1 MSSAFPLRRMLI
13 DAEDVAPGV
22 TKVNL
27 RGRLD
32 ATAVQAITPM
42 FDRITRAQRQLIVDL
57 SRVSFIAS
65 TGLRTLI
72 SASRTVAKRNGRMV
86 FLRPDPS
93 VESVLIASGTDVVI
107 PIFQDLVDAICA
119 VGGGTFDDEDMPGTS
134 LSFSVQV
141 ERSMRGVA
149 RVGAWVDE
157 LAMLLNLAHRT
168 EYALRL
174 CLEEAVTNIVT
185 HALPVP
191 GVNADTVSLRLIAAP
206 DKLTVT
212 VQDQCAEY
220 NPLHAD
226 PAERDRENPGE
237 GGLGVS
243 LMRQHARDV
252 TWSRV
257 GTANRLALTIPR

>member
-1 MSSAFPLRRMLI
+1 MSGMFPARRLLI
-13 DAEDVAPGV
+13 DAEGVAPGV
-22 TKVNL
+22 TKINL

-32 ATAVQAITPM
+32 ATTVQAITPM
-42 FDRITRAQRQLIVDL
+42 FDRITRAQHQLIVDL

-72 SASRTVAKRNGRMV
+72 SASRAVTARHGRLV
-86 FLRPDPS
+86 LLGPEPS
-93 VESVLIASGTDVVI
+93 VESVLIASGTDAVI
-107 PIFQDLVDAICA
+107 PICKDLVDAICA
-119 VGGGTFDDEDMPGTS
+119 VSAGEFDDEDPPGSS

-141 ERSMRGVA
+141 ERSMRGLA

-174 CLEEAVTNIVT
+174 CLEEAVANVVT

-191 GVNADTVSLRLIAAP
+191 GVNAEIVSLRLIAAP

-220 NPLHAD
+220 NPLQPD
-226 PAERDRENPGE
+226 LIERDREKPSE

-243 LMRQHARDV
+243 LLRQHARDV

-257 GTANRLALTIPR
+257 GSANRLAFTIPR

>member
-1 MSSAFPLRRMLI
+1 MSGMFPARRLLI
-13 DAEDVAPGV
+13 DAEGVAPGV
-22 TKVNL
+22 TKINL

-32 ATAVQAITPM
+32 ATAVQAITPT

-72 SASRTVAKRNGRMV
+72 SASRAVTARHGRMV
-86 FLRPDPS
+86 LLRPDPS
-93 VESVLIASGTDVVI
+93 VESVLIASGTDALI
-107 PIFQDLVDAICA
+107 PICKDLVDAICT
-119 VGGGTFDDEDMPGTS
+119 VGAGEFDDEDPPGSS
-134 LSFSVQV
+134 LSFAVQV
-141 ERSMRGVA
+141 ERSMRGLA

-157 LAMLLNLAHRT
+157 LAMLLNLAHRM

-174 CLEEAVTNIVT
+174 CLEEAVANIVT

-191 GVNADTVSLRLIAAP
+191 GVNAEIVSLRLIAAP
-206 DKLTVT
+206 EKLTVT

-220 NPLHAD
+220 NPLQPD
-226 PAERDRENPGE
+226 PTEHDREKPSE

-243 LMRQHARDV
+243 LLRQHARDL

-257 GTANRLALTIPR
+257 GSTNRLAFTIPR